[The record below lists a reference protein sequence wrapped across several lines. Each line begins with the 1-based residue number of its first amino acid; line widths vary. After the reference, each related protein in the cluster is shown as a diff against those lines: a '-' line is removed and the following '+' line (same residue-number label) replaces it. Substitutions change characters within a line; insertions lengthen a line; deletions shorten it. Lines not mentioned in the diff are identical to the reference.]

1 MIFFEIFRKLFYC
14 YFMKNKSNDWKLIIK
29 NPGVIKTS
37 FGSISFL
44 PPVQNIQKDFI
55 HPPVRVSSVGKAKYQ
70 QYSKGERDE

>member
-1 MIFFEIFRKLFYC
+1 
-14 YFMKNKSNDWKLIIK
+14 MKNKSNDWKSIIK
-29 NPGVIKTS
+29 NLGVIKTS

>member
-1 MIFFEIFRKLFYC
+1 
-14 YFMKNKSNDWKLIIK
+14 MKNKSNDWKSIIK

-44 PPVQNIQKDFI
+44 PPVQNIHKDFI
-55 HPPVRVSSVGKAKYQ
+55 HPPVRVSLVGKAKYQ

>member
-1 MIFFEIFRKLFYC
+1 
-14 YFMKNKSNDWKLIIK
+14 MKNKSNDWKSIIK

-37 FGSISFL
+37 FGSISLL

-55 HPPVRVSSVGKAKYQ
+55 HPPVRVSSLGKAKYQ